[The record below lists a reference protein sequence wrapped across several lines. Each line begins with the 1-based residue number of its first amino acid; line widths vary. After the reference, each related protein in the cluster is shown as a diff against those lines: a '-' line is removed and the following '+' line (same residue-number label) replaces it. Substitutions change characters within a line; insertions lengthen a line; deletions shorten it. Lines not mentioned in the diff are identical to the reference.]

1 MKIRYIVFV
10 PYLIFI
16 GVIGGNVLVESIVI
30 GICLGTY
37 DLLFRNGGGGGGR
50 PA

>member
-1 MKIRYIVFV
+1 MKIRYFVFV

-16 GVIGGNVLVESIVI
+16 GVMDGNIMAESIVI

-37 DLLFRNGGGGGGR
+37 DLLFGNGGGGR

>member
-1 MKIRYIVFV
+1 MKIRYLVFV

-16 GVIGGNVLVESIVI
+16 GVMGGNIMAESIVI
-30 GICLGTY
+30 GICLRTY
-37 DLLFRNGGGGGGR
+37 DLLFGNGGGGR

>member
-1 MKIRYIVFV
+1 MVFV

-16 GVIGGNVLVESIVI
+16 GVIGGNIMAESIVI
-30 GICLGTY
+30 GICLGMY
-37 DLLFRNGGGGGGR
+37 DLLFGGGGGR